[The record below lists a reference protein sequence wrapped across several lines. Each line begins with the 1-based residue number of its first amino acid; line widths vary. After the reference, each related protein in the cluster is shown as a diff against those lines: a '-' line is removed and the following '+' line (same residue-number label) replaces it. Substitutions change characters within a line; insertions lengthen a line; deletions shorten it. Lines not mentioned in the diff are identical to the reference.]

1 MLKKIL
7 AMLLAFV
14 MMLSLTACGVNKPA
28 EPDDDGNRHE
38 RVTEEPEKTEEPKE
52 TEEPEKTAEPEE
64 TKEPAETEEPTEE
77 PTKEPEEVSADFK
90 AAMDEYEA
98 FIDEYITFIK
108 KYEEEGK
115 PASMLAD
122 YAKMMTQYTEFAE
135 TMAAYNGDNLSAAD
149 YAYYLE
155 VMGRVSQKLLELN

>member
-14 MMLSLTACGVNKPA
+14 MMLSLTAWGGNKPTDNDA
-28 EPDDDGNRHE
+28 EPDDGKKQE
-38 RVTEEPEKTEEPKE
+38 RVTEEPKK
-52 TEEPEKTAEPEE
+52 TEEPEKTAEPKE
-64 TKEPAETEEPTEE
+64 TEEPAETEEPTEE

-90 AAMDEYEA
+90 AAMDKYEA
-98 FIDEYITFIK
+98 FIDEYVTFIK
-108 KYEEEGK
+108 KYEEEGR
-115 PASMLAD
+115 PLSMLSE
-122 YAKMMTQYTEFAE
+122 YTELLTQYTEFAE

-149 YAYYLE
+149 YAYYIE

>member
-14 MMLSLTACGVNKPA
+14 MMLSLTACGVNRPA
-28 EPDDDGNRHE
+28 EPDDDGNRQE
-38 RVTEEPEKTEEPKE
+38 RVTEEPKE

-77 PTKEPEEVSADFK
+77 PAGVSADVK
-90 AAMDEYEA
+90 AVMDEYEK
-98 FIDEYITFIK
+98 FIDKYVKFMK
-108 KYEEEGK
+108 KYEKEGR
-115 PASMLAD
+115 PLSMLSE
-122 YAKMMTQYTEFAE
+122 YTELLTQYTEFAE

-149 YAYYLE
+149 YAYYIE
-155 VMGRVSQKLLELN
+155 VMGRVSQKLLELT

>member
-28 EPDDDGNRHE
+28 EPDDDGNRQE
-38 RVTEEPEKTEEPKE
+38 RVTEEPKKTA
-52 TEEPEKTAEPEE
+52 EPEKTAEPKE
-64 TKEPAETEEPTEE
+64 TEEPAETEEPTEE
-77 PTKEPEEVSADFK
+77 PEEVSADFK
-90 AAMDEYEA
+90 AVMDEYEK
-98 FIDEYITFIK
+98 FIDKYVKFMK
-108 KYEEEGK
+108 KYEEEGR
-115 PASMLAD
+115 PLSMLSE
-122 YAKMMTQYTEFAE
+122 YTELMTQYTEFAE

-149 YAYYLE
+149 YAYYIE

>member
-14 MMLSLTACGVNKPA
+14 MMLSLAACGGNKPA
-28 EPDDDGNRHE
+28 EPDDDGNRQE
-38 RVTEEPEKTEEPKE
+38 RVTEEPKK

-64 TKEPAETEEPTEE
+64 TDEPAETEEPAEE

-90 AAMDEYEA
+90 AAMDKYEA
-98 FIDEYITFIK
+98 FIDEYVTFIK
-108 KYEEEGK
+108 KYEEEGR
-115 PASMLAD
+115 PLSMLSE
-122 YAKMMTQYTEFAE
+122 YTELMTQYTEFAE

-149 YAYYLE
+149 YAYYIE

>member
-14 MMLSLTACGVNKPA
+14 MMLSLTACGGNKPT
-28 EPDDDGNRHE
+28 EPDDDGNRQE
-38 RVTEEPEKTEEPKE
+38 RVTEEPKK

-64 TKEPAETEEPTEE
+64 TDEPAETEEPAEE

-90 AAMDEYEA
+90 AAMDKYEA

-108 KYEEEGK
+108 KYEEEGR
-115 PASMLAD
+115 PLSMLSE
-122 YAKMMTQYTEFAE
+122 YTELMTQYTEFAE

-149 YAYYLE
+149 YAYYIE
-155 VMGRVSQKLLELN
+155 VMGRVSQKLLELT

>member
-14 MMLSLTACGVNKPA
+14 MMLSLTACGGNKPA
-28 EPDDDGNRHE
+28 EPDDDGNRQE
-38 RVTEEPEKTEEPKE
+38 RVTEEPKKTA
-52 TEEPEKTAEPEE
+52 EPEKTAEPKE
-64 TKEPAETEEPTEE
+64 TEEPAETEEPTEE
-77 PTKEPEEVSADFK
+77 PTGVSADFK

-108 KYEEEGK
+108 KYEEEGR
-115 PASMLAD
+115 PLSMLSE
-122 YAKMMTQYTEFAE
+122 YTELMTQYTEFAE

-149 YAYYLE
+149 YAYYIE

>member
-14 MMLSLTACGVNKPA
+14 MMLSLTACGGNKPTDNDA
-28 EPDDDGNRHE
+28 EPDDGKKQE
-38 RVTEEPEKTEEPKE
+38 RVTEEPKK
-52 TEEPEKTAEPEE
+52 TEEPEKTAEPKE
-64 TKEPAETEEPTEE
+64 TEEPAETEEPTEE

-90 AAMDEYEA
+90 AAMDKYEA
-98 FIDEYITFIK
+98 FIDEYVTFIK
-108 KYEEEGK
+108 KYEEEGR
-115 PASMLAD
+115 PLSMLSE
-122 YAKMMTQYTEFAE
+122 YTELMTQYPEFAE

-149 YAYYLE
+149 YAYYIE

>member
-14 MMLSLTACGVNKPA
+14 MMLSLTACGGNKPA
-28 EPDDDGNRHE
+28 EPDDDGNRQE
-38 RVTEEPEKTEEPKE
+38 RVTEEPKK

-64 TKEPAETEEPTEE
+64 TDEPAETEEPAEE
-77 PTKEPEEVSADFK
+77 PAGVSADFK

-122 YAKMMTQYTEFAE
+122 YAKMMTQYSEFAAAMAE
-135 TMAAYNGDNLSAAD
+135 YESEELSDADAAYLIQVNA
-149 YAYYLE
+149 
-155 VMGRVSQKLLELN
+155 RVQAKLLTLN

>member
-28 EPDDDGNRHE
+28 EPDDDGNRQE
-38 RVTEEPEKTEEPKE
+38 RVTEEPKK

-64 TKEPAETEEPTEE
+64 TDEPAETEEPAEE

-90 AAMDEYEA
+90 AAMDKYEA
-98 FIDEYITFIK
+98 FIDEYVTFIK
-108 KYEEEGK
+108 KYEEEGR
-115 PASMLAD
+115 PLSMLSE
-122 YAKMMTQYTEFAE
+122 YTELMTQYTEFAE

-149 YAYYLE
+149 YAYYIE

>member
-28 EPDDDGNRHE
+28 EPDDDGNRQE
-38 RVTEEPEKTEEPKE
+38 RVTEEPKE

-64 TKEPAETEEPTEE
+64 TDEPAETEEPAEE

-90 AAMDEYEA
+90 AAMDKYEA
-98 FIDEYITFIK
+98 FIDEYVTFIK
-108 KYEEEGK
+108 KYEEEGR
-115 PASMLAD
+115 PLSMLSE
-122 YAKMMTQYTEFAE
+122 YTELMTQYTEFAE

-149 YAYYLE
+149 YAYYIE

>member
-14 MMLSLTACGVNKPA
+14 MMLSLTACGGNEPA
-28 EPDDDGNRHE
+28 EPDDDGNRQE
-38 RVTEEPEKTEEPKE
+38 RVTEEPKE

-64 TKEPAETEEPTEE
+64 TKEPAETEEP
-77 PTKEPEEVSADFK
+77 EEVSADFRDV
-90 AAMDEYEA
+90 MDEYEK
-98 FIDEYITFIK
+98 FIDKYVKFMK
-108 KYEEEGK
+108 KYEEEGR
-115 PASMLAD
+115 PLSMLSE
-122 YAKMMTQYTEFAE
+122 YTELMTQYTEFAE

-155 VMGRVSQKLLELN
+155 VMNRVNQKLLELN

>member
-14 MMLSLTACGVNKPA
+14 MMLSLTACGGNKPTDNDA
-28 EPDDDGNRHE
+28 EPDDGKKQE
-38 RVTEEPEKTEEPKE
+38 RVTEEPEETEEPKE
-52 TEEPEKTAEPEE
+52 TEEPEE
-64 TKEPAETEEPTEE
+64 TDEPAETEEPAEE

-90 AAMDEYEA
+90 AAMDKYEA
-98 FIDEYITFIK
+98 FIDEYVTFIK
-108 KYEEEGK
+108 KYEEEGR
-115 PASMLAD
+115 PLSMLSE
-122 YAKMMTQYTEFAE
+122 YTELMTQYTEFAE

-149 YAYYLE
+149 YAYYIE

>member
-28 EPDDDGNRHE
+28 EPDDDGNRQE
-38 RVTEEPEKTEEPKE
+38 RVTEEPKKTA
-52 TEEPEKTAEPEE
+52 EPEKTAEPKE
-64 TKEPAETEEPTEE
+64 TEEPAETEEPTEE
-77 PTKEPEEVSADFK
+77 PAGVSADFK
-90 AAMDEYEA
+90 AVMDEYEK
-98 FIDEYITFIK
+98 FIDKYVKFMK
-108 KYEEEGK
+108 KYEKEGR
-115 PASMLAD
+115 PLSMLSE
-122 YAKMMTQYTEFAE
+122 YTELLTQYTEFAE

-149 YAYYLE
+149 YAYYIE

>member
-28 EPDDDGNRHE
+28 EPDDDGNRQE
-38 RVTEEPEKTEEPKE
+38 RVTEEPKK

-64 TKEPAETEEPTEE
+64 TDEPAETEE

-90 AAMDEYEA
+90 AAMDKYEA
-98 FIDEYITFIK
+98 FIDEYVTFIK
-108 KYEEEGK
+108 KYEEEGR
-115 PASMLAD
+115 PLSMLSE
-122 YAKMMTQYTEFAE
+122 YTELMTQYTEFAE

-149 YAYYLE
+149 YAYYIE

>member
-28 EPDDDGNRHE
+28 EPDDDGNRQE
-38 RVTEEPEKTEEPKE
+38 RVTEEPKK

-64 TKEPAETEEPTEE
+64 TDEPAETEEPAEE

-90 AAMDEYEA
+90 AAMDKYEA

-108 KYEEEGK
+108 KYEEEGR
-115 PASMLAD
+115 PLSMLSE
-122 YAKMMTQYTEFAE
+122 YTELMTQYTEFAE

-149 YAYYLE
+149 YAYYIE

>member
-7 AMLLAFV
+7 ATMLALI

-28 EPDDDGNRHE
+28 EPDDDGNRQE
-38 RVTEEPEKTEEPKE
+38 RVTEEPKETKEPKE

-64 TKEPAETEEPTEE
+64 TEEPAETEEPTEE

-90 AAMDEYEA
+90 AAMDKYEA

-108 KYEEEGK
+108 KYEEEGR
-115 PASMLAD
+115 PLSMLSE
-122 YAKMMTQYTEFAE
+122 YTELMTQYTEFAE

-149 YAYYLE
+149 YAYYIE

>member
-28 EPDDDGNRHE
+28 EPDDDGNRQE
-38 RVTEEPEKTEEPKE
+38 RVTEEPKE

-77 PTKEPEEVSADFK
+77 PAGVSADFK
-90 AAMDEYEA
+90 AVMDEYEK
-98 FIDEYITFIK
+98 FIDKYVKFMK
-108 KYEEEGK
+108 KYEKEGR
-115 PASMLAD
+115 PLSMLSE
-122 YAKMMTQYTEFAE
+122 YTELMTQYTEFAE

-149 YAYYLE
+149 YAYYIE

>member
-14 MMLSLTACGVNKPA
+14 MMLSLTACGVNRPA
-28 EPDDDGNRHE
+28 EPDDDGNRQE
-38 RVTEEPEKTEEPKE
+38 RVTEEPKE

-77 PTKEPEEVSADFK
+77 PAGVSADFK
-90 AAMDEYEA
+90 AVMDEYEK
-98 FIDEYITFIK
+98 FIDKYVKFMK
-108 KYEEEGK
+108 KYEKEGR
-115 PASMLAD
+115 PLSMLSE
-122 YAKMMTQYTEFAE
+122 YTELLTQYTEFAE

-149 YAYYLE
+149 YAYYIE
-155 VMGRVSQKLLELN
+155 VMDRVSQKLLELT

>member
-28 EPDDDGNRHE
+28 EPDDDGNRQE
-38 RVTEEPEKTEEPKE
+38 RVTEEPKE

-64 TKEPAETEEPTEE
+64 TKEPAETEEPAEETTEE
-77 PTKEPEEVSADFK
+77 PAGVSADFK
-90 AAMDEYEA
+90 AVMDEYEK
-98 FIDEYITFIK
+98 FIDKYVKFMK
-108 KYEEEGK
+108 KYEKEGR
-115 PASMLAD
+115 PLSMLSE
-122 YAKMMTQYTEFAE
+122 YTELLTQYTEFAE

-149 YAYYLE
+149 YAYYIE
-155 VMGRVSQKLLELN
+155 VMGRVSQKLLELT

>member
-1 MLKKIL
+1 MLKKTL

-14 MMLSLTACGVNKPA
+14 MMLSLTACGGNKPA
-28 EPDDDGNRHE
+28 EPDDDGNRQE
-38 RVTEEPEKTEEPKE
+38 RVTEEPKK

-64 TKEPAETEEPTEE
+64 TDEPAETEEPAEE

-90 AAMDEYEA
+90 AAMDKYEA

-108 KYEEEGK
+108 KYEEEGR
-115 PASMLAD
+115 PLSMLSE
-122 YAKMMTQYTEFAE
+122 YTELMTQYTEFAE

-149 YAYYLE
+149 YAYYIE

>member
-28 EPDDDGNRHE
+28 EPDDDGNRQE
-38 RVTEEPEKTEEPKE
+38 RVTEEPKK

-64 TKEPAETEEPTEE
+64 TDEPAETEEPAEE

-90 AAMDEYEA
+90 AAMDKYEA
-98 FIDEYITFIK
+98 FIDEYVAFIK
-108 KYEEEGK
+108 KYEEEGR
-115 PASMLAD
+115 PLSMLSE
-122 YAKMMTQYTEFAE
+122 YTELMTQYTEFAE

-149 YAYYLE
+149 YAYYIE

>member
-1 MLKKIL
+1 MLKKTL

-14 MMLSLTACGVNKPA
+14 MMLSLTACGGNKPA
-28 EPDDDGNRHE
+28 EPDDDGNRQE
-38 RVTEEPEKTEEPKE
+38 RVTEEPKK

-64 TKEPAETEEPTEE
+64 TDEPAETEEPAEE

-90 AAMDEYEA
+90 AAMDKYEA

-108 KYEEEGK
+108 KYEEEGR
-115 PASMLAD
+115 PLSMLSE
-122 YAKMMTQYTEFAE
+122 YTELMTQYTEFAE

-149 YAYYLE
+149 YAYYIE
-155 VMGRVSQKLLELN
+155 VMGRVSQKLLELT

>member
-7 AMLLAFV
+7 ATMLALI

-28 EPDDDGNRHE
+28 EPDDDGNRQE
-38 RVTEEPEKTEEPKE
+38 RVTEEPKETKEPKE

-64 TKEPAETEEPTEE
+64 TAEPAETEEPTEE
-77 PTKEPEEVSADFK
+77 PAGVSADFK
-90 AAMDEYEA
+90 AVMEEYEK
-98 FIDEYITFIK
+98 FIDKYVKFMK
-108 KYEEEGK
+108 KYEEEGR
-115 PASMLAD
+115 PLSMLSE
-122 YAKMMTQYTEFAE
+122 YTELMTQYTEFAE

-149 YAYYLE
+149 YAYYIE

>member
-14 MMLSLTACGVNKPA
+14 MMLSLTACGGNRPA
-28 EPDDDGNRHE
+28 EPDDDGNRQE
-38 RVTEEPEKTEEPKE
+38 RVTEEPKE

-77 PTKEPEEVSADFK
+77 PAGVSADFK
-90 AAMDEYEA
+90 AVMDEYEK
-98 FIDEYITFIK
+98 FIDKYVKFMK
-108 KYEEEGK
+108 KYEKEGR
-115 PASMLAD
+115 PLSMLSE
-122 YAKMMTQYTEFAE
+122 YTELLTQYTEFAE

-149 YAYYLE
+149 YAYYIE
-155 VMGRVSQKLLELN
+155 VMGRVSQKLLELT

>member
-28 EPDDDGNRHE
+28 EPDDDGNRQE
-38 RVTEEPEKTEEPKE
+38 RVTEEPKK

-64 TKEPAETEEPTEE
+64 TEEPAETEEPTEE
-77 PTKEPEEVSADFK
+77 PAGVSADFK
-90 AAMDEYEA
+90 AVMDEYEK
-98 FIDEYITFIK
+98 FIDKYVKFMK
-108 KYEEEGK
+108 KYEKEGR
-115 PASMLAD
+115 PLSMLSE
-122 YAKMMTQYTEFAE
+122 YTELLTQYTEFAE

-149 YAYYLE
+149 YAYYIE

>member
-14 MMLSLTACGVNKPA
+14 MMLSLTACGGNTPT
-28 EPDDDGNRHE
+28 EPDDDGNRQE
-38 RVTEEPEKTEEPKE
+38 RVTEEPKK

-64 TKEPAETEEPTEE
+64 TAEPAETEEPTEE
-77 PTKEPEEVSADFK
+77 PAGVSADFK
-90 AAMDEYEA
+90 AVMDEYEK
-98 FIDEYITFIK
+98 FIDKYVKFMK
-108 KYEEEGK
+108 KYEEEGR
-115 PASMLAD
+115 PLSMLSE
-122 YAKMMTQYTEFAE
+122 YTELMTQYTEFAE

-149 YAYYLE
+149 YAYYIE